1 MKPVIKQDLLIATA
15 LASIGALTRLPYL
28 ALIPVFEDEA
38 LQTVYALAIRPGEFL
53 PLVGNDPYAG
63 PLFSY
68 ILAVSMRVFAS
79 PVTPRVVV
87 MVMGALTVGLTYLLA
102 RALSLA
108 WPWAALAGLLMAAN
122 PHHIL
127 INSHYAGTTYVLP
140 LFSTA
145 FLLALALTV
154 KRAPGG
160 QRRCARESRQSGPWL
175 VAAGAL
181 LGLALQ
187 TNPVPLLML
196 PGVAVW
202 FLIQRKPR
210 IGLRTRW
217 PYLAAVAFLV
227 AYAPVILYNVQTG
240 LAGVSA
246 AESGRSY
253 LWQPNPSPAAFAQN
267 LWRLTLQLC
276 RQVSGVLEGDETLQ
290 SLLGMPLLF
299 CAWAIAGLIYA
310 ARRRLTL
317 PALAVGAQLLIMP
330 WLSNHYG
337 LTGTTRFTNQLTPLI
352 FVAMAA
358 LAAGVWRRVPIQPQ
372 PSAVVL
378 RPPTQLAT
386 PIVAAGRA
394 TCILLVALSL
404 WPLTSLFRYYE
415 HRVAA
420 GETNAHYFAFAD
432 EFMRQWRGEKIFLSS
447 SGVPQATEYFLAIKA
462 VPYTRLPAGRIM
474 EQLVTGQETG
484 RVTLILTN
492 DDRSRAQAQA
502 DMTVWDSPAMQDADK
517 QGYGAITIA
526 DARQVRKPS
535 FVLTSTSA
543 LAPTAR
549 ALQVNFAEEL
559 SMIGYEVKPN
569 PPNLGQE
576 FVVNI
581 YWQASRAMPEAYTGF
596 VHLVGPDGRL
606 VTQDDHELGRG
617 FYRTIFWQPD
627 EVIRERYVLTA
638 PKSPG
643 GNYTLWAGAYGFPS
657 LQRLVVRSTDRP
669 TQDNRIMLDTIHVGP

>member
-1 MKPVIKQDLLIATA
+1 VGTWLKASETRSNIKRDLLIAGA
-15 LASIGALTRLPYL
+15 LSLAGVLTRLPYL

-38 LQTVYALAIRPGEFL
+38 LQTVYALSIKPGEFL

-68 ILAVSMRVFAS
+68 ILAVSMRIFAS
-79 PVTPRVVV
+79 PVTPRIVV

-108 WPWAALAGLLMAAN
+108 WPWAALAGVLMAAN

-127 INSHYAGTTYVLP
+127 INSHYAGTTYALP

-145 FLLALALTV
+145 FLLALALAV
-154 KRAPGG
+154 KR
-160 QRRCARESRQSGPWL
+160 ESGPWL
-175 VAAGAL
+175 VAAGAM

-217 PYLAAVAFLV
+217 PYLAVVAFLV
-227 AYAPVILYNVQTG
+227 AYAPVILYNLQTG

-276 RQVSGVLEGDETLQ
+276 RQVSGVLEGDETLRN
-290 SLLGMPLLF
+290 LLGMPLLLST
-299 CAWAIAGLIYA
+299 WALAGLIYA
-310 ARRRLTL
+310 ARRGLTL
-317 PALAVGAQLLIMP
+317 PALAVGSQLLIMP

-358 LAAGVWRRVPIQPQ
+358 LAASVWKWVRVRSQS
-372 PSAVVL
+372 SAVAL
-378 RPPTQLAT
+378 HLA
-386 PIVAAGRA
+386 I
-394 TCILLVALSL
+394 CILLVALSL
-404 WPLTSLFRYYE
+404 WPLTSLFRYYD
-415 HRVAA
+415 HKVAA
-420 GETNAHYFAFAD
+420 GETNAHHFAFAD
-432 EFMRQWRGEKIFLSS
+432 EFMRQWHGEKIFLGA
-447 SGVPQATEYFLAIKA
+447 SGVPQAAEYFLAIKA
-462 VPYTRLPAGRIM
+462 VPYTRLPVGRIM
-474 EQLVTGQETG
+474 EQLATGQETG
-484 RVTLILTN
+484 RVTLILNNN
-492 DDRSRAQAQA
+492 DWSRAQAQ
-502 DMTVWDSPAMQDADK
+502 TDSHLWNSPVMQDADK
-517 QGYGAITIA
+517 QGYDVVTIA

-535 FVLTSTSA
+535 YVLTSTGT

-549 ALQVNFAEEL
+549 AVQVNFAEGL
-559 SMIGYEVKPN
+559 SMIGYEIKPN
-569 PPNLGQE
+569 PASPGQE

-581 YWQASRAMPEAYTGF
+581 YWQASHAMSETYTGF

-606 VTQDDHELGRG
+606 ATQDDHELGRG
-617 FYRTIFWQPD
+617 FYRTIFWQPG
-627 EVIRERYVLTA
+627 EVIRERYVLTL
-638 PKSPG
+638 PQSPG
-643 GNYTLWAGAYGFPS
+643 GDYTLWAGAYDFPS
-657 LQRLVVRSTDRP
+657 LQRLIVRSADKP
-669 TQDNRIMLDTIHVGP
+669 TQDNMVVLDTIHVGP

>member
-1 MKPVIKQDLLIATA
+1 MKLSGRKLDVLISVG
-15 LASIGALTRLPYL
+15 LSLVGVLTRAPYL
-28 ALIPVFEDEA
+28 AQSPMFEDEV
-38 LQTVYALAIRPGEFL
+38 LQTIYALNIKPGVFM
-53 PLVGNDPYAG
+53 PLTGNDPYAG

-68 ILAVSMRVFAS
+68 LITVSMRVFGS
-79 PVTPRVVV
+79 TPITPRILV
-87 MVMGALTVGLTYLLA
+87 MLLGALTVGAAYGLG
-102 RALSLA
+102 RALGLGR
-108 WPWAALAGLLMAAN
+108 PWAALAGLMMAAN
-122 PHHIL
+122 APHIL

-145 FLLALALTV
+145 FLAALALAV
-154 KRAPGG
+154 KR
-160 QRRCARESRQSGPWL
+160 ESGLWL

-187 TNPVPLLML
+187 TNPVPVLML
-196 PGVAVW
+196 PGVAIW
-202 FLIQRKPR
+202 FLIQHKPA
-210 IGLRTRW
+210 ISLRTRW

-227 AYAPVILYNVQTG
+227 AYAPVILYNLQTG

-276 RQVSGVLEGDETLQ
+276 RQVSGVLEGDETLR

-310 ARRRLTL
+310 ARRGLTL

-358 LAAGVWRRVPIQPQ
+358 LAAGVWRQVPIQPQ

-569 PPNLGQE
+569 PVNAGQE

-657 LQRLVVRSTDRP
+657 LQRLVVRSADRP
-669 TQDNRIMLDTIHVGP
+669 TQDNRVMLDTIHVGP

>member
-1 MKPVIKQDLLIATA
+1 METWLKASETRSNIKRDLLIAGA
-15 LASIGALTRLPYL
+15 LSLAGALTRLPYL

-79 PVTPRVVV
+79 PVTPRIVV

-127 INSHYAGTTYVLP
+127 INSHYAGTTYALP

-145 FLLALALTV
+145 FLLALALAV
-154 KRAPGG
+154 KR
-160 QRRCARESRQSGPWL
+160 ESGPWL

-227 AYAPVILYNVQTG
+227 AYAPVILYNLQTG

-276 RQVSGVLEGDETLQ
+276 RQVSGVLEGDETLR
-290 SLLGMPLLF
+290 SLLGVPLLF
-299 CAWAIAGLIYA
+299 SAWAIAGLIYA
-310 ARRRLTL
+310 ARRGLTL
-317 PALAVGAQLLIMP
+317 PALAVGSQLLIMP

-358 LAAGVWRRVPIQPQ
+358 LAASVWNRVQARPQ
-372 PSAVVL
+372 SSVVVL
-378 RPPTQLAT
+378 RPPTFAYSR
-386 PIVAAGRA
+386 AAGRA

-404 WPLTSLFRYYE
+404 WPLTSLFRYYD
-415 HRVAA
+415 HKVAA

-432 EFMRQWRGEKIFLSS
+432 EFMRQWHGEKIFLSVVRCAPGHRIL
-447 SGVPQATEYFLAIKA
+447 SGDQGCALHTVARGTHHGAIGNRTRNRARHAHPDQRRLVARPGADGLAPLELA
-462 VPYTRLPAGRIM
+462 RHARCRQTRLWRCDHCGCPAGAQT
-474 EQLVTGQETG
+474 QLCAHA
-484 RVTLILTN
+484 
-492 DDRSRAQAQA
+492 RAA
-502 DMTVWDSPAMQDADK
+502 
-517 QGYGAITIA
+517 
-526 DARQVRKPS
+526 
-535 FVLTSTSA
+535 SA

-549 ALQVNFAEEL
+549 AVQVNFADEL
-559 SMIGYEVKPN
+559 SMIGYEIKPN
-569 PPNLGQE
+569 PASPGQE

-581 YWQASRAMPEAYTGF
+581 YWQASRAMTEAYTGF

-617 FYRTIFWQPD
+617 FYRTIFWQPG
-627 EVIRERYVLTA
+627 EVIRERYVLTL
-638 PKSPG
+638 PQSPG
-643 GNYTLWAGAYGFPS
+643 GNYALWAGAYDFPS
-657 LQRLVVRSTDRP
+657 LQRLIVRSADKL
-669 TQDNRIMLDTIHVGP
+669 TQDNRVMLDTIHVGP

>member
-15 LASIGALTRLPYL
+15 LALIGALTRLPYL

-38 LQTVYALAIRPGEFL
+38 LQTVYALSIKPGEFL

-68 ILAVSMRVFAS
+68 ILAVSMRIFAS

-108 WPWAALAGLLMAAN
+108 WPWATLAGLLMAAN

-145 FLLALALTV
+145 FLLALALAV

-160 QRRCARESRQSGPWL
+160 QSRQSGPWL

-196 PGVAVW
+196 PGVVVW
-202 FLIQRKPR
+202 FLIQRTPSGQQSRQPR

-217 PYLAAVAFLV
+217 PHLAAVAFLV
-227 AYAPVILYNVQTG
+227 AYAPVILYNLQTG

-253 LWQPNPSPAAFAQN
+253 LWQPNPSPAAFSQN

-276 RQVSGVLEGDETLQ
+276 RQVSGVLEGDETLR

-299 CAWAIAGLIYA
+299 CAWAIVGLIYA
-310 ARRRLTL
+310 TRRGLTL
-317 PALAVGAQLLIMP
+317 PALAVGSQLLIMP

-358 LAAGVWRRVPIQPQ
+358 LAAGAWNWVQVRPQ
-372 PSAVVL
+372 SSAIVL
-378 RPPTQLAT
+378 RP
-386 PIVAAGRA
+386 A

-404 WPLTSLFRYYE
+404 WPLTSLFRYYD
-415 HRVAA
+415 HKVMV
-420 GETNAHYFAFAD
+420 GETNAHYFAFTD
-432 EFMRQWRGEKIFLSS
+432 EFTRLWRGEKVFLSNS
-447 SGVPQATEYFLAIKA
+447 PDVPQAAEYFLTIEA
-462 VPYTRLPAGRIM
+462 VPYTRLSLGRIM
-474 EQLVTGQETG
+474 ERLATGQENG
-484 RVTLILTN
+484 RVILILTN

-502 DMTVWDSPAMQDADK
+502 EWTIWNSPIMQDAGK
-517 QGYGAITIA
+517 RGYGVITIA

-535 FVLTSTSA
+535 FVLTNGTA

-549 ALQVNFAEEL
+549 AVQVNFADEL
-559 SMIGYEVKPN
+559 SMIGYEIKPN
-569 PPNLGQE
+569 PANVGQE

-581 YWQASRAMPEAYTGF
+581 YWQASRAIPEAYTGF

-617 FYRTIFWQPD
+617 FYRTISWQPD

-643 GNYTLWAGAYGFPS
+643 GNYTLWAGAYSFPS
-657 LQRLVVRSTDRP
+657 LQRLVVRSADKP
-669 TQDNRIMLDTIHVGP
+669 TQDNRVMLDIIHMGP

>member
-1 MKPVIKQDLLIATA
+1 VGILLKVSETRNNIKRDLLIATA
-15 LASIGALTRLPYL
+15 LTLIGVLTRLPYL

-38 LQTVYALAIRPGEFL
+38 LQTVYALSIRPGEFL

-79 PVTPRVVV
+79 PVTPRVVA
-87 MVMGALTVGLTYLLA
+87 MLMGALTVGLVYLLA

-108 WPWAALAGLLMAAN
+108 WPWAALASLLMAAN

-145 FLLALALTV
+145 FLLALTLAV
-154 KRAPGG
+154 KRG
-160 QRRCARESRQSGPWL
+160 SGLWL

-202 FLIQRKPR
+202 FLIQRKAN

-217 PYLAAVAFLV
+217 PYLAAAAFLV
-227 AYAPVILYNVQTG
+227 AYAPVILYNLQTG

-246 AESGRSY
+246 AELGRSY
-253 LWQPNPSPAAFAQN
+253 LWQPNPAPAAFAQN

-276 RQVSGVLEGDETLQ
+276 RQASGVLEGDETLR
-290 SLLGMPLLF
+290 SLLGMPLLL
-299 CAWAIAGLIYA
+299 CAWAIVGLIYA
-310 ARRRLTL
+310 ARQGLTL
-317 PALAVGAQLLIMP
+317 PALAVGSQLLIMP

-358 LAAGVWRRVPIQPQ
+358 MAASVWKLVQVRSQS
-372 PSAVVL
+372 SAIVL
-378 RPPTQLAT
+378 RSAS
-386 PIVAAGRA
+386 
-394 TCILLVALSL
+394 CILLVAISL
-404 WPLTSLFRYYE
+404 WPLTSLFRYYG
-415 HRVAA
+415 HKVAA
-420 GETNAHYFAFAD
+420 GETNAPYFAFAD
-432 EFMRQWRGEKIFLSS
+432 EFTQEWRGERVFLSDS
-447 SGVPQATEYFLAIKA
+447 PDVPQAVEYLLTIKA
-462 VPYTRLPAGRIM
+462 VPYTRLPLGRIM
-474 EQLVTGQETG
+474 EQLATGQETG

-492 DDRSRAQAQA
+492 DDRSQAQVQA
-502 DMTVWDSPAMQDADK
+502 GMTVWDSPAMQDANK
-517 QGYGAITIA
+517 QGYSVVTIA
-526 DARQVRKPS
+526 DAQQVHKPS
-535 FVLTSTSA
+535 FVLTGTSA

-549 ALQVNFAEEL
+549 AIQVIFAEGL
-559 SMIGYEVKPN
+559 SMVGYEVKPN
-569 PPNLGQE
+569 SVNAGEQ

-581 YWQASRAMPEAYTGF
+581 YWQATRAMPEAYTGF
-596 VHLVGPDGRL
+596 VHLIGPDGQL
-606 VTQDDHELGRG
+606 ATQDDHELGRG

-627 EVIRERYVLTA
+627 EVIREKYVLTA
-638 PKSPG
+638 PQSPDD
-643 GNYTLWAGAYGFPS
+643 YVLWAGAYDFPW
-657 LQRLVVRSTDRP
+657 LKRLTVLSAGKP
-669 TQDNRIMLDTIHVGP
+669 TQDNRIMLDTIPVGP

>member
-1 MKPVIKQDLLIATA
+1 
-15 LASIGALTRLPYL
+15 
-28 ALIPVFEDEA
+28 
-38 LQTVYALAIRPGEFL
+38 
-53 PLVGNDPYAG
+53 
-63 PLFSY
+63 
-68 ILAVSMRVFAS
+68 
-79 PVTPRVVV
+79 
-87 MVMGALTVGLTYLLA
+87 
-102 RALSLA
+102 
-108 WPWAALAGLLMAAN
+108 
-122 PHHIL
+122 
-127 INSHYAGTTYVLP
+127 
-140 LFSTA
+140 
-145 FLLALALTV
+145 
-154 KRAPGG
+154 
-160 QRRCARESRQSGPWL
+160 
-175 VAAGAL
+175 
-181 LGLALQ
+181 
-187 TNPVPLLML
+187 ML

-240 LAGVSA
+240 LAGVNA

-317 PALAVGAQLLIMP
+317 PALAVGSQLLIMP

-358 LAAGVWRRVPIQPQ
+358 LAAGVWRQVPIQPQ

-462 VPYTRLPAGRIM
+462 VPYTRLPVGRIM
-474 EQLVTGQETG
+474 EQLATGQETG

-535 FVLTSTSA
+535 FVLTQHQRPCADCSRSA
-543 LAPTAR
+543 SQFRRRAEHDRLRGQAEPRQRRSRIRRQHLLASQPCHARGLHWLCAPGRAGWAAGDARRSRTGPGLLSHHLLAAGRSDSRKVRVDRAEIARRQLYTLGRGIRLPVAPTAGR
-549 ALQVNFAEEL
+549 ALSRQAYPRQ
-559 SMIGYEVKPN
+559 SGHARHYPRGAVKGAN
-569 PPNLGQE
+569 
-576 FVVNI
+576 
-581 YWQASRAMPEAYTGF
+581 
-596 VHLVGPDGRL
+596 GRM
-606 VTQDDHELGRG
+606 QD
-617 FYRTIFWQPD
+617 
-627 EVIRERYVLTA
+627 
-638 PKSPG
+638 
-643 GNYTLWAGAYGFPS
+643 AGCK
-657 LQRLVVRSTDRP
+657 T
-669 TQDNRIMLDTIHVGP
+669 